1 MPQFFLYHHLQLFN
15 DFGMGKCISSI
26 FIHLPFF
33 WQSIIGSA
41 TANFLFLNEASK
53 NSQQRKRRK
62 ENWPFLCETHVGFVK
77 CSGNN
82 YYFGCCFSR
91 FTATNLC
98 FCYLEMRFSLS
109 LTTMFMLQFVK
120 QTTFSESTCRTLK
133 IIKETSI
140 LIKHIKELYDHL
152 LKQYTISKLYKSN
165 F

>member
-1 MPQFFLYHHLQLFN
+1 MVFF
-15 DFGMGKCISSI
+15 S
-26 FIHLPFF
+26 FF
-33 WQSIIGSA
+33 
-41 TANFLFLNEASK
+41 NEASK
-53 NSQQRKRRK
+53 NCRQRKRRK

-91 FTATNLC
+91 FTKTNLC
-98 FCYLEMRFSLS
+98 FCYLEMRFSLSLS

-120 QTTFSESTCRTLK
+120 QTTFSSTCRTLK

-152 LKQYTISKLYKSN
+152 LKQYAISKLL
-165 F
+165 

>member
-1 MPQFFLYHHLQLFN
+1 MTLGWVNAFLAYL
-15 DFGMGKCISSI
+15 SI
-26 FIHLPFF
+26 CYFLTIYNR
-33 WQSIIGSA
+33 ICNGI
-41 TANFLFLNEASK
+41 FLFVNEVSK
-53 NSQQRKRRK
+53 NCRQRNRRK

-77 CSGNN
+77 CSGNK

-91 FTATNLC
+91 FTKTNLC

-120 QTTFSESTCRTLK
+120 QTTFSSTCRTLK

-152 LKQYTISKLYKSN
+152 LKQYAISKLL
-165 F
+165 